1 MPWLPDWF
9 YEPLP
14 YLCIGGGI
22 LALYA
27 LPGILAQLSGVILVL
42 IGITILYLR
51 WAHRSKNSKRHAAGR
66 THRQGSGTH
75 AKLRR
80 R

>member
-14 YLCIGGGI
+14 YLCVGGGI

-27 LPGILAQLSGVILVL
+27 LQGILAQLSGVMLVL
-42 IGITILYLR
+42 IGITIMYLR
-51 WAHRSKNSKRHAAGR
+51 WAHRTKNRKRPAAGS
-66 THRQGSGTH
+66 THRQSSATR